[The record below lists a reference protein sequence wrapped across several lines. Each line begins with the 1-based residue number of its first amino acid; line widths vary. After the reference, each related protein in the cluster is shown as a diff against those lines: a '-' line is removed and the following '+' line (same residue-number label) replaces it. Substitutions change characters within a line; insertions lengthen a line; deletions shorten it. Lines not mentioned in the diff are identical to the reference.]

1 MINIMDST
9 NNEPIRLSESET
21 ELLTRALVEAQ
32 ALAEGPR
39 AVESDTQ
46 LFRRTAEDRT
56 RKTGDTQQV
65 QNASGHMV
73 L

>member
-1 MINIMDST
+1 MDST
-9 NNEPIRLSESET
+9 KNEPIHLSESET

-32 ALAEGPR
+32 AQAEGPR

-46 LFRRTAEDRT
+46 LFRRTGEERT
-56 RKTGDTQQV
+56 RKTGNTQHV
-65 QNASGHMV
+65 QSTDRNMV

>member
-1 MINIMDST
+1 MNST
-9 NNEPIRLSESET
+9 INEPIRLSENET

-32 ALAEGPR
+32 EQAEGPR

-46 LFRRTAEDRT
+46 LFRRTPEDRT
-56 RKTGDTQQV
+56 RKTGNTQHV
-65 QNASGHMV
+65 QSTISNMV

>member
-1 MINIMDST
+1 MDST
-9 NNEPIRLSESET
+9 KNEPIRLSESET

-32 ALAEGPR
+32 AQAEGPR

-46 LFRRTAEDRT
+46 LFRRTAEERI
-56 RKTGDTQQV
+56 RKTGTAQHVQDTGGNV
-65 QNASGHMV
+65 V

>member
-1 MINIMDST
+1 MNST
-9 NNEPIRLSESET
+9 KNEPIRLSENET

-32 ALAEGPR
+32 EQAESPR

-46 LFRRTAEDRT
+46 LFRRTAEERT
-56 RKTGDTQQV
+56 RKTGHTQPV
-65 QNASGHMV
+65 QSTTGNMV